1 MPILTN
7 KICVS
12 ELGLEI
18 DLDINAT
25 VIHKGSSFENYNA
38 RAFYI
43 NVIKENLKDYYAD
56 ELNSR
61 KVINACITLYH
72 LADWYIPNDKNKRN
86 ELKAK
91 IPFNEVLESIAN
103 GTKHCNK
110 EKKYQTG
117 KKEGSYTY
125 TQLIVDDGTN
135 TYNLIEILKE
145 IEEFWNCELKI
156 TKVKS

>member
-1 MPILTN
+1 MGILTD
-7 KICVS
+7 KIIIP
-12 ELGLEI
+12 ELGLEL

-38 RAFYI
+38 LAFYK
-43 NVIKENLKDYYAD
+43 NVIKPNLKDFYED

-72 LADWYIPNDKNKRN
+72 LADWYIPKDKNKRN
-86 ELKAK
+86 ELKSK

-110 EKKYQTG
+110 TKKYQTG

-125 TQLIVDDGTN
+125 TKLIVDNGTN
-135 TYNLIEILKE
+135 TYNLIDILKE
-145 IEEFWNCELKI
+145 IENFWDIEFKLRH
-156 TKVKS
+156 

>member
-1 MPILTN
+1 MPILAK
-7 KICVS
+7 KIFVP
-12 ELGLEI
+12 ELGLEL

-38 RAFYI
+38 IAFYK
-43 NVIKENLKDYYAD
+43 NVIKPNLKEFYED

-72 LADWYIPNDKNKRN
+72 LADWYIPDDKNKRN
-86 ELKAK
+86 ELKTR

-110 EKKYQTG
+110 TKKYQTG

-125 TQLIVDDGTN
+125 TKLIVDDGKT
-135 TYNLIEILKE
+135 TYNLIDILKK
-145 IEEFWNCELKI
+145 IECFWDAELF
-156 TKVKS
+156 TK

>member
-1 MPILTN
+1 MGILTN
-7 KICVS
+7 KIIVP
-12 ELGLEI
+12 ELGLEL

-38 RAFYI
+38 LAFYK
-43 NVIKENLKDYYAD
+43 NVIKPNLKDFYED

-61 KVINACITLYH
+61 KVINACIALYH

-86 ELKAK
+86 ELKSQ
-91 IPFNEVLESIAN
+91 IPFNEVLESVAN

-110 EKKYQTG
+110 TKKYQTG

-125 TQLIVDDGTN
+125 TKLIVDDGTN
-135 TYNLIEILKE
+135 NYNLIDILKE
-145 IEEFWNCELKI
+145 IENFWDIEFKLRH
-156 TKVKS
+156 

>member
-1 MPILTN
+1 MGILTN
-7 KICVS
+7 KIIVP
-12 ELGLEI
+12 ELGLEL

-38 RAFYI
+38 LAFYK
-43 NVIKENLKDYYAD
+43 NVIKPNLKDFYED

-86 ELKAK
+86 ELKSQ
-91 IPFNEVLESIAN
+91 IHFNEVLESIAN

-110 EKKYQTG
+110 TKKYQTG
-117 KKEGSYTY
+117 KKEGSYIY
-125 TQLIVDDGTN
+125 TKLIVDDGTN
-135 TYNLIEILKE
+135 TYNLIDILKE
-145 IEEFWNCELKI
+145 IENFWDIEFKLRY
-156 TKVKS
+156 

>member
-1 MPILTN
+1 M
-7 KICVS
+7 
-12 ELGLEI
+12 EL

-38 RAFYI
+38 LAFYK
-43 NVIKENLKDYYAD
+43 NVIKPNLKDFYED

-86 ELKAK
+86 ELKSK

-110 EKKYQTG
+110 TKKYQTG

-125 TQLIVDDGTN
+125 TKLIVDDGTN
-135 TYNLIEILKE
+135 TYNLIDILKE
-145 IEEFWNCELKI
+145 IENFWDIEFSLKH
-156 TKVKS
+156 

>member
-1 MPILTN
+1 MGILTN
-7 KICVS
+7 KIIVP
-12 ELGLEI
+12 ELGLEL

-38 RAFYI
+38 LAFYK
-43 NVIKENLKDYYAD
+43 NVIKPNLKDFYED

-72 LADWYIPNDKNKRN
+72 LADWYISNDKNKRN
-86 ELKAK
+86 ELKSK
-91 IPFNEVLESIAN
+91 IPFNEVLESVAN

-110 EKKYQTG
+110 TKKYQTG

-125 TQLIVDDGTN
+125 TKLIVDNGTN
-135 TYNLIEILKE
+135 SYNLIDILKE
-145 IEEFWNCELKI
+145 IENFWDIEFRLKH
-156 TKVKS
+156 